1 MKKIVIETDQA
12 PAPSGAYT
20 QALAA
25 GPFVFISG
33 QIPLDAKGHMVEG
46 DIVVQTV
53 QVMANLKAIL
63 AAVGLTLKDVV
74 KTTVYLADLA
84 DFQEMNRAYGE
95 FFPQHPPARTTVQVA
110 GLPRKVSVEIDA
122 IAVKKEWRGVVSAGR
137 GQGTANLARLL
148 PLCQGHLCFPQLPND
163 LFRRIILPAHL
174 PASHRSTTLT

>member
-33 QIPLDAKGHMVEG
+33 QIPLDAKGRLVEG

-74 KTTVYLADLA
+74 KTTVYLLDLA

-95 FFPQHPPARTTVQVA
+95 FFAQHPPARTTIQVA
-110 GLPRKVSVEIDA
+110 GLPRGVSVEIDA
-122 IAVKKEWRGVVSAGR
+122 IAVKKEWHA
-137 GQGTANLARLL
+137 
-148 PLCQGHLCFPQLPND
+148 
-163 LFRRIILPAHL
+163 
-174 PASHRSTTLT
+174 